1 MSQMELRLKNL
12 ESELEKME
20 AEGESN
26 ARKAEEYKQCCVKER
41 ELSKILSEKL
51 SK

>member
-26 ARKAEEYKQCCVKER
+26 TSKAEKYKQCRGKER
-41 ELSKILSEKL
+41 ELSKILSQKL